1 MKRSIANRSGNTIA
15 SMTEKGK
22 TNKLV
27 SLFAVATLVVATGC
41 SNSNSADQ
49 VRSRC
54 KDLDRDGYCDDEY
67 CEDKNRDGYC
77 DDGSGLTGSRF
88 TYIDGKKMFY
98 KKSGISR
105 KSNSNSSS
113 GSGSGF
119 TSGSGSSKS
128 KSGNSKSGIGSSNSG
143 GWFSGG

>member
-1 MKRSIANRSGNTIA
+1 MKRSIPNRSGNTKA
-15 SMTEKGK
+15 SATEKGK

-41 SNSNSADQ
+41 NNSSSADQ

-77 DDGSGLTGSRF
+77 DDGSGHTGSRF

-105 KSNSNSSS
+105 KSDSNSSS

-119 TSGSGSSKS
+119 TSGSGSS